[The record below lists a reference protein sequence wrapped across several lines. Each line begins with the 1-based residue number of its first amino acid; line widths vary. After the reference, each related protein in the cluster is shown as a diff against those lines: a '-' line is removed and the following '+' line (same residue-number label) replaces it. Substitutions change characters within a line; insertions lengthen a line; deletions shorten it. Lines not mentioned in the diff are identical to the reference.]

1 MNPELFDVVIIGA
14 GPSGASA
21 GIKLSGSGLKVAII
35 DKDTFPRDKI
45 CGDALSPD
53 ILNQLKWIDPDLRSR
68 LDNAVRKLD
77 CTGVRLFSPDNQSA
91 IISLPEYVET
101 NHGYVMRRKDFDQIL
116 ISFLKEKDD
125 IYYSEGEK
133 VTAILQTKEY
143 IEVETEKRLIQ
154 TKILIGA
161 DGAHSMVTKTL
172 LGRVKID
179 KKHYAGALRVYYK
192 NVKNLN
198 PQHIE
203 LHFQKEILPGYLWVF
218 PLSENEANVGI
229 GMLSAEASRKN
240 ANLKELLTEAIQAH
254 PNLRERFSEAEPLEK
269 YKGFGLPLGG
279 KRINLSG
286 DRFLV
291 VGDAASVIDPLTGEG
306 VANAI
311 RSGRFAADHVI
322 KAFESNDFSASFN
335 KKYDRRLYG
344 AIMKELKVSRQFQIL
359 AKYPWIL
366 NMLVRKLN
374 KSEAYRQYVSDQS
387 GIFQLNSNWKMFK
400 FVLRF
405 LFGK

>member
-1 MNPELFDVVIIGA
+1 MIYEEFDVVIIGA
-14 GPSGASA
+14 GPSGASSA
-21 GIKLSGSGLKVAII
+21 IKLSGSGLKVSII
-35 DKDTFPRDKI
+35 DRDTFPRDKI

-53 ILNQLKWIDPDLRSR
+53 ILNQLKWIDPELRER
-68 LDNAVRKLD
+68 LDNAARKLE
-77 CTGVRLFSPDNQSA
+77 CTGVKLFSPDNGSA
-91 IISLPEYVET
+91 IIALPEYVET
-101 NHGYVMRRKDFDQIL
+101 NHGYVMRRKDFDQVL
-116 ISFLKEKDD
+116 ISFLKEKKD
-125 IYYSEGEK
+125 ITFYEGEK
-133 VTAILQTKEY
+133 VNEVTKSPEC
-143 IEVETEKRLIQ
+143 IEIVSQKRKIR
-154 TKILIGA
+154 TKMLIGA
-161 DGAHSMVTKTL
+161 DGAHSMVTKSL

-192 NVKNLN
+192 NVQNLD

-203 LHFQKEILPGYLWVF
+203 LHFQKDILPGYLWVF

-229 GMLSAEASRKN
+229 GMLSSTASKKN
-240 ANLKELLTEAIQAH
+240 ANLKELLYEAIRNH
-254 PNLRERFSEAEPLEK
+254 PNLKDRFADAEPLEK

-279 KRINLSG
+279 KKIPLSG
-286 DRFLV
+286 ERFLV

-322 KAFESNDFSASFN
+322 NALEANDFSATFN
-335 KKYDRRLYG
+335 KRYDKRLYG
-344 AIMKELKVSRQFQIL
+344 AIMNELKVSRQFQIM

-366 NMLVRKLN
+366 NMLVKKLN

-387 GIFQLNSNWKMFK
+387 GIFQLNSGWKMFK
-400 FVLRF
+400 FVMRF